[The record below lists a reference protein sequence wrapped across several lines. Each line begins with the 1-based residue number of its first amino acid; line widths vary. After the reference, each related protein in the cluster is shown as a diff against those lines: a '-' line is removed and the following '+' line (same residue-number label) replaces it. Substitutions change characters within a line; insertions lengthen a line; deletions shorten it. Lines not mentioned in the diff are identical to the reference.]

1 MRKFVICFVLL
12 FALFFSSISL
22 AQQNVRDLSITIL
35 FDNYLFKE
43 GLSIGWGFSC
53 LVEGAEKTIL
63 FDIGSSVVSSNMEKL
78 GINPKV
84 VDVVVFSHIHYD
96 HTDGAM
102 SFWAQNGNVTVYI
115 PKSWPEIVKKVIKNS
130 VRECIETIEPVEL
143 CDGVYLTDDILSTLG
158 GGSGTAFGVFG
169 SISETREQALA
180 IKTSKGLVIITG
192 CAHPGVVKIVKRAK
206 EITKEKDVYL
216 LIGGFHLLD
225 MGVDQVKNIINEL
238 KNENVKKVSPTHCT
252 GDSAIALFKQ
262 EYGDNYVPAGVGNK
276 IIVNSA
282 FLQSTAINSQ
292 GKLATIWSSIRI
304 YP

>member
-1 MRKFVICFVLL
+1 MRKFVICFMLL

-143 CDGVYLTDDILSTLG
+143 CDGVYLTDDLLSTIG
-158 GGSGTAFGVFG
+158 GGSGTVFGVFG

>member
-53 LVEGAEKTIL
+53 LVEGTEKTIL
-63 FDIGSSVVSSNMEKL
+63 FDIGSVVVRTNMEKL

-84 VDVVVFSHIHYD
+84 VNVVVFSHIHPD

-102 SFWAQNGNVTVYI
+102 SFWAQNSNVTVYI
-115 PKSWPEIVKKVIKNS
+115 PESWPENVRKAIKNS
-130 VRECIETIEPVEL
+130 VMGYIETIEPLEL
-143 CDGVYLTDDILSTLG
+143 CDGVYLTDDLLSTIG
-158 GGSGTAFGVFG
+158 GGSGTVFGVFG

-192 CAHPGVVKIVKRAK
+192 CAHPGVVKIVQRAK

-225 MGVDQVKNIINEL
+225 MGADQVKNIINEL

-276 IIVNSA
+276 IMVNSA
-282 FLQSTAINSQ
+282 FLQSTAIHSQ
-292 GKLATIWSSIRI
+292 GKLATIWASIRI
-304 YP
+304 CP